1 MVFPHFPW
9 FFHGFYTMIFP
20 SSPRAKNPRN
30 GPSSP
35 ETGLVHGAIGPGKTT
50 LPVLAPSLALE
61 VEK

>member
-1 MVFPHFPW
+1 MVFSW

-20 SSPRAKNPRN
+20 SSARAKIHET
-30 GPSSP
+30 GPSGPSG
-35 ETGLVHGAIGPGKTT
+35 TGLVHGAIRPGKTT